1 MANEEVFKKGMSLL
15 AGGVTI
21 ISTGTGTE
29 RRGITA
35 TAVCSLS
42 ANPPSLV
49 ACVNKD
55 TGTAQLIKESGVFA
69 VNVLG
74 QNHMDLSMV
83 FAGATGLSGE
93 HRFAHGNWAE
103 HDNRVPYLD
112 DAIAAFICETV
123 EIVSHGTHY
132 AFIGNVTDVVLINED
147 EMPIAWMGSSFHSL
161 SSLG

>member
-1 MANEEVFKKGMSLL
+1 MAGEEVFKKGMSLL

-42 ANPPSLV
+42 ASPPSLV
-49 ACVNKD
+49 ACANKD
-55 TGTAQLIKESGVFA
+55 TGTAQSIKESGVFA

-74 QNHMDLSMV
+74 SSHKDLSMV

-93 HRFAHGNWAE
+93 HRFEHGNWTE
-103 HDNRVPYLD
+103 HDSRVPYLD
-112 DAIAAFICETV
+112 DAIAVFVCKTV
-123 EIVSHGTHY
+123 ESVSHGTHY
-132 AFIGNVTDVVLINED
+132 AFIANVTDVVLINEN
-147 EMPIAWMGSSFHSL
+147 EMPIAWLGSSFHKL

>member
-1 MANEEVFKKGMSLL
+1 MTGEEAFKKGMSLL

-21 ISTGTGTE
+21 ISTGTGAE

-49 ACVNKD
+49 ACANKD
-55 TGTAQLIKESGVFA
+55 TGTAQSIKESGIFA

-74 QNHMDLSMV
+74 GGHKDLSMV

-93 HRFAHGNWAE
+93 HRFQHGNWAE
-103 HDNRVPYLD
+103 HDSKVPYLD
-112 DAIAAFICETV
+112 NAIAVFVCETV
-123 EIVSHGTHY
+123 ESISHGTHY
-132 AFIGNVTDVVLINED
+132 AFIGNVKDIMLINEN
-147 EMPIAWMGSSFHSL
+147 EMPIAWLGSSFHSL
-161 SSLG
+161 S